1 MPPFCLSG
9 SNQFLLKLMILVR
22 NDALLGSFQPL
33 QRRRSRTWEKESWQC
48 HVPQREHTPGYS
60 EHYGEK
66 HEVNSIGCLRW
77 RSMAAINPSGG
88 ILPICETPL
97 WLCGVENIS
106 RDHIDNK
113 SGLIELP
120 LDTSSLGS
128 QCTLSFKTLTFPVLA
143 VKWRQ
148 TWSWGGGG
156 HSYDTVQHMDDRKT
170 LSTTAAVAFE

>member
-1 MPPFCLSG
+1 
-9 SNQFLLKLMILVR
+9 MILVR

-33 QRRRSRTWEKESWQC
+33 QRRQSRTWEKESWQC

-120 LDTSSLGS
+120 LDASSLGS

-148 TWSWGGGG
+148 TWSWGGGVGG